1 MSFKF
6 YEKYPSLDISQ
17 VFCARIDPE
26 IRLSSEL
33 LKSFY
38 YLLWF
43 PGYFGFN
50 WDALNDCLC
59 DFSWID
65 SKKIAIIH
73 EKIPELP
80 DEEKVIYLDIL
91 NHAILSWKE
100 DNTHDFDVY
109 FKQEDKKNIE
119 ELLALARNNKES
131 KG

>member
-1 MSFKF
+1 MIFKF

-26 IRLSSEL
+26 IKPSSEL
-33 LKSFY
+33 IKSLY

-59 DFSWID
+59 DLSWID

-73 EKIPELP
+73 EKLPELV
-80 DEEKVIYLDIL
+80 DGENVIYLDIL
-91 NHAILSWKE
+91 SHAVLSWQD
-100 DNTHDFDVY
+100 DNTLDLEVY
-109 FKQEDKKNIE
+109 FKQEDKQQIE
-119 ELLALARNNKES
+119 ELLALKKRNEES